1 MSKIEETRTVPL
13 WKLKG
18 IEDTLRLVSNTLKSS
33 NRETCLDRNIM
44 RSWNDVSDMIHKRE
58 PTSSES
64 LGYYM
69 TKGQVPKNNDE

>member
-44 RSWNDVSDMIHKRE
+44 RSWNYVSDMIHERE
-58 PTSSES
+58 PTS
-64 LGYYM
+64 
-69 TKGQVPKNNDE
+69 

>member
-44 RSWNDVSDMIHKRE
+44 RSWNDVSDMIHERE

-64 LGYYM
+64 LDYYM
-69 TKGQVPKNNDE
+69 KKGQVPKNNDE